1 MFHIVSVTS
10 AARLNLTKQVAL
22 NTLILFQWYSSTLL
36 VSLDSSAAFEKSSL
50 PGLFIP
56 CEGELLVPATDVSS
70 SYRPSTTL
78 GMNMPVWTHL
88 NWSLLSG
95 IWHAQSWWWCR
106 YDYFVTIVLF
116 ADWVLAFNLFDHNAT
131 IVIPFLYEVTACFI
145 RNLTE
150 ALADHFNYLSFTLLN
165 SLHHILL
172 LTKLILRTSSGAVHP
187 RPTCWCPVWVPGQHN
202 TLSTTT
208 VLWLKPNTLCAD
220 SCCDF

>member
-78 GMNMPVWTHL
+78 GMNMPV
-88 NWSLLSG
+88 
-95 IWHAQSWWWCR
+95 
-106 YDYFVTIVLF
+106 
-116 ADWVLAFNLFDHNAT
+116 
-131 IVIPFLYEVTACFI
+131 
-145 RNLTE
+145 
-150 ALADHFNYLSFTLLN
+150 
-165 SLHHILL
+165 
-172 LTKLILRTSSGAVHP
+172 
-187 RPTCWCPVWVPGQHN
+187 
-202 TLSTTT
+202 
-208 VLWLKPNTLCAD
+208 
-220 SCCDF
+220 